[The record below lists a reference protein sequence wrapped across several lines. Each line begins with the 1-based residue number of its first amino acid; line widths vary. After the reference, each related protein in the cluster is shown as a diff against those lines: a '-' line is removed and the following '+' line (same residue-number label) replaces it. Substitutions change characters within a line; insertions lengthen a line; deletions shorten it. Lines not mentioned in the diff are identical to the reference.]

1 MKQIRSFIALE
12 INNKEAIEKLQ
23 LELSQVAYLRY
34 HEAKPVKRE
43 NLHFTV
49 IFLHELDLPNIEKI
63 KNKLSEL
70 AFQPIK
76 ITYSGLG
83 AFPNPNFANVIWVGI
98 EEEGKGK
105 IIGVAD
111 SVISKLKEIGFKPDK
126 PFTPHMT
133 IFRAKKERLRVNEIL
148 SKYGTKSHGDDFIQK
163 LSLKSSRLTPQGPV
177 YSDIF
182 VVHAK

>member
-1 MKQIRSFIALE
+1 MKRIRSFIALE
-12 INNKEAIEKLQ
+12 IDNKKAVEKLQ
-23 LELSQVAYLRY
+23 LELSEVAYLRD

-49 IFLHELDLPNIEKI
+49 IFLNELDLPNIEKI

-70 AFQPIK
+70 SFQPIK
-76 ITYSGLG
+76 ITYCGLG
-83 AFPNPNFANVIWVGI
+83 AFPNPSFANVIWVGI
-98 EEEGKGK
+98 KEEGKSK
-105 IIGVAD
+105 IIRLAD
-111 SVISKLKEIGFKPDK
+111 SVISKLKEIGFIPDK

-148 SKYGTKSHGDDFIQK
+148 SKYSTNSLGDDVIQK
-163 LSLKSSRLTPQGPV
+163 LSLKSSTLTPQGPV